1 MLNGSQA
8 SRASRREKEVGVKPG
23 SRGAYRTRIKKD
35 CPNNVWLGNKRGGKE
50 KKKYRFFFFFFHGAS
65 AAVIL
70 FSNYFLVI
78 IITDSAFLFLILY
91 NCLSSPDRSG
101 GSII

>member
-35 CPNNVWLGNKRGGKE
+35 CPNNVWLGNTINEEGN
-50 KKKYRFFFFFFHGAS
+50 KKKSIVFFFFFFTAQ
-65 AAVIL
+65 ALRL
-70 FSNYFLVI
+70 FYFLI
-78 IITDSAFLFLILY
+78 IFWL
-91 NCLSSPDRSG
+91 
-101 GSII
+101 

>member
-91 NCLSSPDRSG
+91 NCLSSPDRGG

>member
-70 FSNYFLVI
+70 FSNYFVVI
-78 IITDSAFLFLILY
+78 IITY
-91 NCLSSPDRSG
+91 
-101 GSII
+101 